1 MAGLIFF
8 ILERSDKVARNVEK
22 LRQYYLGKDP
32 QLKETM
38 SDNSLRLIGIEGK
51 YYVLRSE
58 LLMRLN
64 ILKNQLL
71 NGEIKELQDSLHQLE
86 EELTNYYTKN
96 ETNARIDEVIEAKLL
111 PLTSSEMNSI
121 FDF

>member
-38 SDNSLRLIGIEGK
+38 ADNSLRLIGIEGK

-58 LLMRLN
+58 LLMRLG

-71 NGEIKELQDSLHQLE
+71 NGEIQELQDSLHQLE
-86 EELTNYYTKN
+86 EELTNYYTKS
-96 ETNARIDEVIEAKLL
+96 ETDTRIDEVIEAKLL

-121 FDF
+121 FNF